1 MTFPAR
7 RVSFMVGLLS
17 LASET
22 LWVRTYGFAN
32 ESTPLSLSVVLG
44 VYLVAIAIGA
54 WHGGR
59 LCSESDDLPRVA
71 ARHIMLAG
79 LVLAATPF
87 LIAVLPRSNAILLSL
102 MFAPAFLFSVC
113 FPVCHQLGTDVGGG
127 NVGRSLSKVYASNI
141 LGSVTGPLVV
151 NFVVLQ
157 WTTTQ
162 VAFALIGFGGVAT
175 ALVLTFT
182 RATAPGMRRHAA
194 LASVAGLAALG
205 LAAMSNNWLVARLA
219 VERVDIRH
227 IIETRQGIITTNRN
241 DKLGDAVFG
250 GNVYDGRTN
259 VDPRINSNGINRIIV
274 LAALNPRPK
283 RVLVI
288 GLSVGSW
295 QVLIGGFPGVEHMD
309 VIEINPGYIDL
320 IKDYGAQQRAID
332 DPRVKLHIG
341 DGRKFLRQNPD
352 AKYDLVVMNTTWHWR
367 AYVSLLLSREFLTLI
382 HQHMTDDA
390 VLAFNTTGSP
400 DALKTATEVFPH
412 AYLYSTFTIAAR
424 HDWRKRLADP
434 KAIEHLMAIKPEGR
448 PLFTD
453 ADKDLIDS
461 FLSLAQTRDLAEV
474 ERRVGRRA
482 EVITDRN
489 LITEYKYGRH

>member
-44 VYLVAIAIGA
+44 VYLIGIAIGA

-59 LCSESDDLPRVA
+59 ICAESDDLPGVA
-71 ARHIMLAG
+71 ARQIMLAG

-87 LIAVLPRSNAILLSL
+87 LIAVLPRSNAILLAL

-113 FPVCHQLGTDVGGG
+113 FPICHHIGTRVGGG

-151 NFVVLQ
+151 NFIVLQ

-175 ALVLTFT
+175 ALVQALTRIT
-182 RATAPGMRRHAA
+182 TPELRRHASLAGVASLGA
-194 LASVAGLAALG
+194 LCLAA
-205 LAAMSNNWLVARLA
+205 ANNNWLVARLA
-219 VERVDIRH
+219 VERADIRH

-241 DKLGDAVFG
+241 DRLGDAVFG

-320 IKDYGAQQRAID
+320 IKDYGPQQRAIN
-332 DPRVKLHIG
+332 DPRVKLFVG
-341 DGRKFLRQNPD
+341 DGRKFLRQNPH

-367 AYVSLLLSREFLTLI
+367 AYSSLLLSREFLTLI
-382 HQHMTDDA
+382 RQHMTDEA
-390 VLAFNTTGSP
+390 VLTFNTTGSP

-412 AYLYSTFTIAAR
+412 AYLYSTFTIAAK
-424 HDWRKRLADP
+424 HDWRERLADP
-434 KAIEHLMAIKPEGR
+434 KAVEHLMAIKPEGR
-448 PLFTD
+448 PIFTD
-453 ADKDLIDS
+453 ADKDLIES
-461 FLSLAQTRDLAEV
+461 FLSLAQTRELAEV
-474 ERRVGRRA
+474 ESRAGRRA

-489 LITEYKYGRH
+489 LITEYKYGRR